1 MITLI
6 IDKEVSHACDSAG
19 NVENRGN
26 SKEDMVQTPRS
37 GRKVQGSKSCKERK
51 PLTSATSSV
60 KEIESSSSSNAKKGW
75 RDTIHDNWDHFWDNP
90 SDYYMYYVYILL
102 ILMAVSLTPRQ
113 STGSVLVN
121 LFSVID
127 SFCNWL
133 GLPIS
138 GINQTEWRTL
148 FIEAYVALVCRS
160 FTDLF
165 VRRLLNPENV
175 YDHDGTLK
183 KFAIDSCFGGAGA
196 ACFVFLR
203 KMALSNLK

>member
-1 MITLI
+1 MYVCIDILPNPKLLRDNKISLI
-6 IDKEVSHACDSAG
+6 GQTGICSNNNISETVAGKRQMKKKGEVRDKSPV
-19 NVENRGN
+19 
-26 SKEDMVQTPRS
+26 P
-37 GRKVQGSKSCKERK
+37 
-51 PLTSATSSV
+51 
-60 KEIESSSSSNAKKGW
+60 SSSSSGEEIVTEKSKRSWKENL
-75 RDTIHDNWDHFWDNP
+75 HNNWVHFWENP
-90 SDYYMYYVYILL
+90 SDYYMYYVYTLL
-102 ILMAVSLTPRQ
+102 IFMVISLSPRQ
-113 STGSVLVN
+113 STGSKIVKI
-121 LFSVID
+121 FDGID

-196 ACFVFLR
+196 ASFVFLR
-203 KMALSNLK
+203 KMLLSNLK